1 MKEIN
6 TVNVISMLNG
16 NINIVSFEETLEGND
31 AAEELFEKL
40 FKKII
45 QDKCEEID
53 EDYKDDPDFQNIED
67 YVMDGYYNGYP
78 AEDLYIIH
86 SNRIVEEK

>member
-6 TVNVISMLNG
+6 TVNVISLLNG
-16 NINIVSFEETLEGND
+16 NINIVSFEDNLEGND
-31 AAEELFEKL
+31 SAEHLFARL
-40 FKKII
+40 FTKII
-45 QDKCEEID
+45 QDKCEEKD

-78 AEDLYIIH
+78 AEDLYLIH
-86 SNRIVEEK
+86 SNKIPED